1 MKETT
6 VAASKKVERDK
17 DIEFQAPN
25 ERRRVMDK
33 KDKDKL
39 KGIDRQDQE
48 NTRDKEK
55 TKRHE

>member
-1 MKETT
+1 M
-6 VAASKKVERDK
+6 AASKKVEEDE
-17 DIEFQAPN
+17 DIEFLAPI

-39 KGIDRQDQE
+39 KGIDRKDQQ
-48 NTRDKEK
+48 NTRDDKS